1 MSKKV
6 TVVRDELDLKGGGLY
21 CFLPFE
27 RIDKHKKAVF
37 KIGLATNKLTS
48 INEIARANENTR
60 PNYTGKI
67 IFST

>member
-27 RIDKHKKAVF
+27 RIDKHGLNHFFHIKK
-37 KIGLATNKLTS
+37 IETNN
-48 INEIARANENTR
+48 I
-60 PNYTGKI
+60 YY
-67 IFST
+67 